1 MSARNARRLAA
12 KQKHAEARKRNE
24 ENFRILAIRDFLI
37 ATASWNLAHRLR
49 LAWQVIVK
57 KYKIK
62 KGGEKNVHSTK
73 AKR

>member
-1 MSARNARRLAA
+1 MSGRNARRLLASQKRQEAA
-12 KQKHAEARKRNE
+12 KRNE
-24 ENFRILAIRDFLI
+24 ENFRIIVIRDFLT
-37 ATASWNLAHRLR
+37 ATASWSLAHRLR

-73 AKR
+73 TKR